1 MGKSPEIYKAKITFR
16 RAKKGLRVIVQVGYK
31 RRQRQKREKLPF
43 PENINENDLSWGR
56 YKGRGEWVAFYE
68 RKGNNLE
75 YVDIHNSRV
84 PTDLAQ
90 RLEALVLQV
99 HSQNSE

>member
-1 MGKSPEIYKAKITFR
+1 MSKSPEIYKAKITFR
-16 RAKKGLRVIVQVGYK
+16 RARKGLRVIVQVGYK

-43 PENINENDLSWGR
+43 PEDINENDLSWGR

-68 RKGNNLE
+68 RKGNRK
-75 YVDIHNSRV
+75 YVDINNLEVH
-84 PTDLAQ
+84 TDLAQ
-90 RLEALVLQV
+90 RLETLVLQV